1 MHCQL
6 LWKRPHSFLI
16 IKPGFIFGRL
26 GGNVGEWNF
35 RKIEFCQN
43 YWVLS
48 WNFLEFSKEISWVF
62 EKSWVSVEFAFT
74 DIERLRCKGSRL
86 NIMLK
91 NCVNDIIIA
100 SLTILKKDPS
110 RQKFPKYWVFR
121 YFPWVLQKKLLEFW
135 KNVEFY
141 RPWVLKK

>member
-1 MHCQL
+1 MYQRVSSDFSSIITNVALKH
-6 LWKRPHSFLI
+6 RPGI
-16 IKPGFIFGRL
+16 IKLQVTDSCLQSALRPGFIFGRL

-35 RKIEFCQN
+35 RKIEFCKN

-74 DIERLRCKGSRL
+74 DIERLRCKGSTL

-91 NCVNDIIIA
+91 IVSMT
-100 SLTILKKDPS
+100 SLSLYWLYWKKAHHEKTL
-110 RQKFPKYWVFR
+110 R
-121 YFPWVLQKKLLEFW
+121 
-135 KNVEFY
+135 NVEF
-141 RPWVLKK
+141 